1 MKYLVRSIKS
11 FIWFTCFFAIV
22 IVIMALA
29 IPEYDLSMA
38 FAFDGRMFV
47 PGSQWKILGMFAA
60 VAAIY
65 PSFSY
70 ITRKVLS
77 EKPFDEKRSQIMG
90 VFDIQD
96 YVLINEDDSVLTFRK
111 KSAAARFSRMFEDTV
126 TITKGESPFII
137 SGPRKDLLRLISGIE
152 SACREY

>member
-1 MKYLVRSIKS
+1 MKYFIRSVKS
-11 FIWFTCFFAIV
+11 FLWFSCFFIIV

-29 IPEYDLSMA
+29 LPEYDLSMA
-38 FAFDGRMFV
+38 FAFDVRMFI
-47 PGSQWKILGMFAA
+47 PGSQWKILGMFLA

-70 ITRKVLS
+70 ITRKALS
-77 EKPFDEKRSQIMG
+77 EKPFEEKRSQIMG
-90 VFDIQD
+90 VFDMQE
-96 YVLINEDDSVLTFRK
+96 YTLINEDDTLLTFRK
-111 KSAAARFSRMFEDTV
+111 KSTAARFMRMFEDTV

-137 SGPRKDLLRLISGIE
+137 SGPRKDLLRLISGLE